1 MRFIKKC
8 RKMTEVD
15 SMYEELDRLFASDK
29 YREAEAFLRSGIRE
43 AVREGDLTSVLALW
57 NELGG
62 FLRVC
67 AKYKE
72 GTEAFQNALETAF
85 LLGLKGSEQEATI
98 RMNLAALYTAAEEN
112 RKAAFEYDQA
122 AEIYEALQ
130 IQDYR
135 HAALQN
141 NRASLYLKEKQY
153 DRAMESAKAA
163 LAWISDLPDN
173 EDELGVTNTLLAQI
187 YTAKREFEKAEEHIV
202 QAEAA
207 FSKLACPNP
216 MHYAVLLSAKGQTL
230 SLSGQWQEARL
241 CYEDSLPLIE
251 DHFGKNLSYASC
263 LRNLA
268 VCCRELGD
276 SKNGEC
282 YQKEAEKIEKEQ
294 GYERT

>member
-1 MRFIKKC
+1 MDLR
-8 RKMTEVD
+8 T
-15 SMYEELDRLFASDK
+15 MYEELDRLFANEK
-29 YREAEAFLRSGIRE
+29 YGEAEAFLRSGIQD
-43 AVREGDLTSVLALW
+43 AVREGELASALALW

-72 GTEAFQNALETAF
+72 GIEAFQNSLETAF
-85 LLGLKGSEQEATI
+85 LLGMKGSEQEATI
-98 RMNLAALYTAAEEN
+98 HMNLATLYAAAGEN
-112 RKAAFEYDQA
+112 RKAAFEFDQA
-122 AEIYEALQ
+122 AEIYESRQ
-130 IQDYR
+130 IRDYR
-135 HAALQN
+135 SAALQN
-141 NRASLYLKEKQY
+141 NRAALYLKEKQY
-153 DRAMESAKAA
+153 DRAMESAEAA
-163 LAWISDLPDN
+163 FAWISGLPNN
-173 EDELGVTNTLLAQI
+173 EDELGVTNMLLAQI
-187 YTAKREFEKAEEHIV
+187 YTAKREFEKAEEHIA

-207 FSKLACPNP
+207 FSKLAFPNP

-230 SLSGQWQEARL
+230 SLSGQWEKARL

-276 SKNGEC
+276 LKNGEC